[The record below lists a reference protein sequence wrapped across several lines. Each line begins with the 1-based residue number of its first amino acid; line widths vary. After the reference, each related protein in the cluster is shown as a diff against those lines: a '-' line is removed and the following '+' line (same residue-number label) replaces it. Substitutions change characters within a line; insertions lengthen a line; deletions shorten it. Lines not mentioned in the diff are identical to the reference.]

1 MAYEMHFCFIIRLCQ
16 ILGQSQ
22 IGTVHATG
30 TDKIA
35 CDNEIFLGIFRN
47 DMILLWSFKDGLVL
61 VARTLLALRVSLW
74 SGPCLRC
81 GLVCGADLACAAG

>member
-1 MAYEMHFCFIIRLCQ
+1 MAYEMDFRFIIRLSQ

-35 CDNEIFLGIFRN
+35 CNNEIFLGIFRN
-47 DMILLWSFKDGLVL
+47 DMILLRSFKDGLVL
-61 VARTLLALRVSLW
+61 VAR
-74 SGPCLRC
+74 
-81 GLVCGADLACAAG
+81 